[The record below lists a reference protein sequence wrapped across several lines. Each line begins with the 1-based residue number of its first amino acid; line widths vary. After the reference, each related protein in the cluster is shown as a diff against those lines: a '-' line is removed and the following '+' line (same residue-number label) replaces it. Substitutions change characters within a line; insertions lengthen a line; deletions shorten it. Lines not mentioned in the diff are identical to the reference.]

1 MPPAVKG
8 LRARDQQ
15 SVWSRPHKKK
25 NKGSS
30 EDVHLDLLVPSAT
43 CNLVR
48 DEVDTV
54 DLVRVSGQ
62 VNPDLE
68 RLEIPQLYAQSTR
81 EIRTFLLDDGA
92 EARS

>member
-1 MPPAVKG
+1 MRRRTRAVP
-8 LRARDQQ
+8 Q
-15 SVWSRPHKKK
+15 
-25 NKGSS
+25 
-30 EDVHLDLLVPSAT
+30 DVHLDLLVPSAT